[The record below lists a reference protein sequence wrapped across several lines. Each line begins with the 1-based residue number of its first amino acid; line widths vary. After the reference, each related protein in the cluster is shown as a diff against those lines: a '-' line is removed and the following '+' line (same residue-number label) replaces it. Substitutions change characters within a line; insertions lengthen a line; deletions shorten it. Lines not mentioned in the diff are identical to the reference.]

1 VTARPSDV
9 SGQVLQRLALGAAA
23 LAALLVVGSAALG
36 PSAAQPALGPR
47 GPGWRGVLPP
57 YDLGAQPASW
67 VVTVV
72 VDSGYVLG
80 AVAVALGLLAVRRG
94 ALLPR
99 GAVPVAVAVALVAAL
114 VPPSGSADH
123 LNYAAYGRIQAQG
136 GDPYTVA
143 PAQWDGGRDPVTSAV
158 EDPWTRTPSIYG
170 PVATQLQAM
179 TSRFGG
185 DDLRATVWGWQLLC
199 LLAWLAVGLLLARGS
214 GRRPPGRALPGD
226 EPSGAGPPGDQAEG
240 RVGAAGTVGDD
251 RTAATSRAAWLWLL
265 NPVLLGVLLVGAH
278 VDLLGA
284 ALALVAVLLAA
295 RRPVLAGAA
304 LGAAV
309 GLKVTFALVGPALL
323 WALWRRRRR
332 TGEPWAPAAV
342 FGVLGT
348 AAVVVPFYALAGPHA
363 LDQLSIAR
371 RYVSLATPWR
381 PVVDA
386 VTGPVANGDVRA
398 VVAVAAPVVVLLV
411 LGALAL
417 ALRGSAASSSST
429 GSTVHRGTPD
439 TRDSVAT
446 TQDAAL
452 ASVVLATA
460 YLLAAPYS
468 LPWYDALAWA
478 PLGLVAAGVLD
489 ALLLVRLASLAV
501 AYVPGRVLGMSE
513 RVRDVT
519 LGYRTNVAP
528 WIGWALLVAIG
539 WLAARSWQ
547 SRRDEPARP
556 GTLSRTPVE

>member
-1 VTARPSDV
+1 VATAVAPARPIGPTGRVRVTARPGELT
-9 SGQVLQRLALGAAA
+9 GQVLQRLALGSAAV
-23 LAALLVVGSAALG
+23 AALLVVGSAALG

-47 GPGWRGVLPP
+47 APGWMGVLPP
-57 YDLGAQPASW
+57 YDLGLRPPSW
-67 VVTVV
+67 LVTLL
-72 VDSGYVLG
+72 VDSGYLLG
-80 AVAVALGLLAVRRG
+80 AAAVALGLVAVRRG
-94 ALLPR
+94 ARLPR
-99 GAVPVAVAVALVAAL
+99 GVLPVAVAVAVLAVL

-123 LNYAAYGRIQAQG
+123 LNYAAYGRIAAQG
-136 GDPYTVA
+136 GDPYAVA

-170 PVATQLQAM
+170 PVATQLQAL

-199 LLAWLAVGLLLARGS
+199 LLAWLLVGLVLQRES
-214 GRRPPGRALPGD
+214 GRARADRAPPDHA
-226 EPSGAGPPGDQAEG
+226 SA
-240 RVGAAGTVGDD
+240 
-251 RTAATSRAAWLWLL
+251 TARAAWLWLL

-284 ALALVAVLLAA
+284 ALALGAVVLAA
-295 RRPVLAGAA
+295 RRPVLAGVA

-332 TGEPWAPAAV
+332 TGEPWAAGAV
-342 FGVLGT
+342 LGVAGT

-363 LDQLSIAR
+363 LDQLSVAR

-386 VTGPVANGDVRA
+386 VTGPFTHADVRA
-398 VVAVAAPVVVLLV
+398 VVSVVAPLVVLLV
-411 LGALAL
+411 VAALVL
-417 ALRGSAASSSST
+417 ALRGSRAAAAPT
-429 GSTVHRGTPD
+429 AEDPQAGPADAH
-439 TRDSVAT
+439 DSVAT

-452 ASVVLATA
+452 ASVVLATG

-478 PLGLVAAGVLD
+478 PLGLVAAGLLD

-519 LGYRTNVAP
+519 LGYRSTVAP
-528 WIGWALLVAIG
+528 WIGWALLVAVG
-539 WLAARSWQ
+539 WLAARSWRT
-547 SRRDEPARP
+547 RRDEPVRSLP
-556 GTLSRTPVE
+556 SRTQVE